1 MPTDRMPIED
11 LKMRHVTRAHINPNM
26 LQKLHDRG
34 EDMTEKQWLS
44 SNYSVEGKGRW
55 FRADNDCSAS
65 AFILYCQEPRE
76 NESPK
81 GYVYIML

>member
-55 FRADNDCSAS
+55 IRADSDRSAS
-65 AFILYCQEPRE
+65 AFIVCSAWSPGRMNLQEDMC
-76 NESPK
+76 
-81 GYVYIML
+81 II

>member
-1 MPTDRMPIED
+1 
-11 LKMRHVTRAHINPNM
+11 MRHVTRAHINPNM

-44 SNYSVEGKGRW
+44 SNYSVEGKGCG
-55 FRADNDCSAS
+55 FRADND
-65 AFILYCQEPRE
+65 FILYCQEPRE

-81 GYVYIML
+81 GYVYNML

>member
-1 MPTDRMPIED
+1 MPTDRLPIED
-11 LKMRHVTRAHINPNM
+11 LKMRHVTRAHINPSM

-55 FRADNDCSAS
+55 IRADSDRSAS
-65 AFILYCQEPRE
+65 AFIVCSARSPGRMNLQEDMC
-76 NESPK
+76 
-81 GYVYIML
+81 II

>member
-1 MPTDRMPIED
+1 MLTDQLLIED
-11 LKMRHVTRAHINPNM
+11 LKMRHVTRAHINPSM

-55 FRADNDCSAS
+55 IRADSDRSAS

-81 GYVYIML
+81 GYVYNML